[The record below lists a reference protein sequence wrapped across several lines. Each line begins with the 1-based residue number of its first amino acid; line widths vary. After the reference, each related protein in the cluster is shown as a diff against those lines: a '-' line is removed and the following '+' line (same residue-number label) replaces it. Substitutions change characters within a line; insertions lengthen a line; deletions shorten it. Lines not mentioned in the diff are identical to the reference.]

1 MSIHWSLG
9 DIESLGVHG
18 LHEVLRL
25 RTDVFVVEQRCAY
38 AEVDGRDPEALH
50 LLGRDDIGGL
60 VAYARIL
67 PPDGNGH
74 PHIGRVV
81 VRADARGHGLA
92 RELMLRSIEAVRE
105 RFGQVPIA
113 VSAQTY
119 LEAFYAGLGFERQG
133 QDYDWDGI
141 AHVDMLLPA

>member
-9 DIESLGVHG
+9 DIETLGVHG

-25 RTDVFVVEQRCAY
+25 RTDVFVVEQHCAY

-50 LLGRDDIGGL
+50 LLGRDGAGRL

-81 VRADARGHGLA
+81 VRADARGKGLA
-92 RELMLRSIEAVRE
+92 RELMLRSIEAVHE

-141 AHVDMLLPA
+141 PHVDMLLPV